1 MWPTNSRAS
10 ATEPAPPEDPR
21 GLEAMEKSSDA
32 YRTISEA
39 AEELDLPQHVLR
51 FWETRF
57 PQVRPLKR
65 GGGRRFYRPD
75 DLDLLRAIRHLLYG
89 EGYTIRGVQKM
100 LKEQGPR
107 GVIAQALA
115 TGGGEGVRV
124 AASAA
129 ASRAPD
135 PEIYVD
141 EEEDAEP
148 DVAPAPAPMLREE
161 PPLFAQTPVT
171 APAPAPVTAPAPIPS
186 PVAVSAP
193 APSLPLFHPDPE
205 PESLRRPVGAVAPA
219 PATSYA
225 PPGLVLGAED
235 LRRLESALAELEECR
250 RLLSAAAA

>member
-10 ATEPAPPEDPR
+10 AMEPAPPDESR
-21 GLEAMEKSSDA
+21 GLEAMDKSSEA

-39 AEELDLPQHVLR
+39 ADELDLPQHVLR

-115 TGGGEGVRV
+115 TGGGGPR
-124 AASAA
+124 AST
-129 ASRAPD
+129 PD
-135 PEIYVD
+135 PRAFDPEDDVD
-141 EEEDAEP
+141 QAGDHEPDLAPEHDAEF
-148 DVAPAPAPMLREE
+148 APTLREE
-161 PPLFAQTPVT
+161 PSLFVRESA
-171 APAPAPVTAPAPIPS
+171 AAPVRQSPRAEPPA
-186 PVAVSAP
+186 ALT
-193 APSLPLFHPDPE
+193 LPLFHPEPE
-205 PESLRRPVGAVAPA
+205 PGAFQQARSSRSPA
-219 PATSYA
+219 
-225 PPGLVLGAED
+225 LGEED